1 MENQIISFIP
11 ELTKQVENGNK
22 TQTRRLKGLEKVNV
36 SPDDYR
42 FDGVDEKDANIYYFE
57 ELKVGEPTENYII
70 ARSKY
75 KVGEIIN
82 VESTD
87 KKIQIT
93 AVRAERLQNI
103 SEEDVIAEG
112 VKMIKKGD
120 EYRCIEDGELVS
132 KTQEENSYYFYP
144 GHNDFRDDSYMP
156 RSVFPNAHISSFFS
170 MWCLISN
177 ADSWQ
182 SNPFVWVYEFKL
194 V

>member
-22 TQTRRLKGLEKVNV
+22 TQTRRLKGLEKVNI
-36 SPDDYR
+36 SPDDFR

-93 AVRAERLQNI
+93 DVRAERLKNI
-103 SEEDVIAEG
+103 SEEDAISEG
-112 VKMIKKGD
+112 IDKKGD
-120 EYRCIEDGELVS
+120 L
-132 KTQEENSYYFYP
+132 
-144 GHNDFRDDSYMP
+144 
-156 RSVFPNAHISSFFS
+156 
-170 MWCLISN
+170 
-177 ADSWQ
+177 
-182 SNPFVWVYEFKL
+182 
-194 V
+194 

>member
-22 TQTRRLKGLEKVNV
+22 TQTRRLKGLGKVNI

-75 KVGEIIN
+75 KIGEIIN

-87 KKIQIT
+87 KNIQIT
-93 AVRAERLQNI
+93 AVRAERLKNI
-103 SEEDVIAEG
+103 SEEDAISEG
-112 VKMIKKGD
+112 IDKKGD
-120 EYRCIEDGELVS
+120 LYFNYVESEGYFKKSFLKE
-132 KTQEENSYYFYP
+132 YFYKEIP
-144 GHNDFRDDSYMP
+144 T
-156 RSVFPNAHISSFFS
+156 VSFMS
-170 MWCLISN
+170 LWAKIN
-177 ADSWQ
+177 GIDSWIA
-182 SNPFVWVYEFKL
+182 NPWVWVYEFKL

>member
-1 MENQIISFIP
+1 MENQIIAFIP

-42 FDGVDEKDANIYYFE
+42 FDGVDEKDPNIYYFE

-103 SEEDVIAEG
+103 SFEDCKKEG
-112 VKMIKKGD
+112 TTYFIQNNKDVDNLLALESFMKKWD
-120 EYRCIEDGELVS
+120 SLPDL
-132 KTQEENSYYFYP
+132 KFDWSY
-144 GHNDFRDDSYMP
+144 
-156 RSVFPNAHISSFFS
+156 
-170 MWCLISN
+170 
-177 ADSWQ
+177 
-182 SNPFVWVYEFKL
+182 NPFVWVYEFKL